1 MLIIKKRRMQQGM
14 KQKDLAKQAN
24 ISAPYLSELEDGKK
38 RPSIVTIQK
47 LAAALNCTI
56 DELVEDEGK

>member
-1 MLIIKKRRMQQGM
+1 MIGIKKRRMLQGI

-38 RPSIVTIQK
+38 NPSIVTLQK
-47 LAAALNCTI
+47 LAAALKCTM
-56 DELVEDEGK
+56 DELLEDEE

>member
-1 MLIIKKRRMQQGM
+1 MIGIKKRRMLQGI

-38 RPSIVTIQK
+38 RPSIVTLQK
-47 LAAALNCTI
+47 LAAALKCTM
-56 DELVEDEGK
+56 DELLEDEE

>member
-1 MLIIKKRRMQQGM
+1 MIGIKKRRMLQGI

-38 RPSIVTIQK
+38 RPSIVTLQK
-47 LAAALNCTI
+47 LAAALKCTM
-56 DELVEDEGK
+56 DELLEYEE

>member
-1 MLIIKKRRMQQGM
+1 MIGIKKRRMLQGI

-38 RPSIVTIQK
+38 RPSIVTLQK
-47 LAAALNCTI
+47 LAAALKCTM
-56 DELVEDEGK
+56 DELLEEEE